1 MNYIISMTINKNNKY
16 QHKLI
21 NKTKTDNLGK
31 IDYLLKQCTKVYA
44 NRLKR
49 KGYTPKI
56 NIFSDNAIVYVPNQ
70 HMLNAQFNIV
80 TTADP
85 VVHYCY

>member
-1 MNYIISMTINKNNKY
+1 MKYIISMTISKNNQY

-21 NKTKTDNLGK
+21 SKTKTDNLGE
-31 IDYLLKQCTKVYA
+31 IDYLLRQCAKLYA

-49 KGYTPKI
+49 QGYTPKI

-70 HMLNAQFNIV
+70 HTLNAQFNIV
-80 TTADP
+80 TNTDP